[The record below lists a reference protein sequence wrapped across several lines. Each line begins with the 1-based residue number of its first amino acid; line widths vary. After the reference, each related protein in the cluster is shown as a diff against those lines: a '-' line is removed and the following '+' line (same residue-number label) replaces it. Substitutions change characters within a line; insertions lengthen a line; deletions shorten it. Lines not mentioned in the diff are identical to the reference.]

1 MPPEASQVPPVS
13 VPLLNCVRVPLRVNV
28 PESTST
34 VPVFVSATPRV
45 LVPVLLSVPSLLK
58 VSLPLL
64 TEIVSDCRFHV
75 APGSLMIVAPCIW
88 KELLPVNVAVPKFSS
103 VARVQRD

>member
-1 MPPEASQVPPVS
+1 M
-13 VPLLNCVRVPLRVNV
+13 
-28 PESTST
+28 
-34 VPVFVSATPRV
+34 V
-45 LVPVLLSVPSLLK
+45 LVPVLLSVPWLLK

-64 TEIVSDCRFHV
+64 TEIVSDCKFHV

-103 VARVQRD
+103 VRVFSVTEPLPPGELIVSPPWATSAPRRSEYSGWTRWSGR